1 MATVETAVEPTETT
15 TPTNNKKIEDLTVI
29 LVDEVS
35 ILKPQKNGKE
45 ILIRYL
51 DENERYDL
59 RTEYGLGIH
68 VFFHRPWDTF
78 GEILNKGYK
87 EKIYVAVSNGGS
99 WILRT
104 GD

>member
-1 MATVETAVEPTETT
+1 MAIETATKQATEGIQELESLRVT
-15 TPTNNKKIEDLTVI
+15 
-29 LVDEVS
+29 LVDRVGIE
-35 ILKPQKNGKE
+35 KPQKNGKE